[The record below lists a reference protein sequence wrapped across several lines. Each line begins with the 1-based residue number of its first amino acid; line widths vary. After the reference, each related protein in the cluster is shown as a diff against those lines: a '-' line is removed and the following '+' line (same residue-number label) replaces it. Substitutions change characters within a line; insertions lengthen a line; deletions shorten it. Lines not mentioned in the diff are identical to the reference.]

1 MTYEELLKLTE
12 AGVEI
17 WKPVIGYEGYYE
29 VSNLGRIKSVERY
42 VKQGNFTRH
51 VKETIKAVH
60 INNYGY
66 PCVTLCKDR
75 KSNSITIHTILA
87 KAFIPNPEGKSAVDH
102 INTDRTDNRLEN
114 LRWVTNKENSN
125 NELTLK
131 HCRENTYSKE
141 TMKKRLDTNKE
152 RDTCI
157 APKTIYQYTKEGE
170 FIKEFYSMA
179 DAERETGINHNSIH
193 RTLNDNTQSAGG
205 YLWSTTLIDNFIF
218 QRRFPATSKQVL
230 QYDKDGN
237 FIHEWPSI
245 KEAARG
251 TGIHSANILRSIKL
265 NVTPRKYIFRF
276 KEGV

>member
-17 WKPVIGYEGYYE
+17 WKPVEGYEGYYE

-42 VKQGNFTRH
+42 VKQGNSTRH

-60 INNYGY
+60 INKYGY

-87 KAFIPNPEGKSAVDH
+87 KAFIPNPEGKSAIDH

-157 APKTIYQYTKEGE
+157 APKTIYQYTKGGE
-170 FIKEFYSMA
+170 LIKEFYSMA

-193 RTLNDNTQSAGG
+193 RALNDNTQSAGG

-218 QRRFPATSKQVL
+218 QRRFPATSKPVL

-251 TGIHSANILRSIKL
+251 TGIHSANILRSIKS